1 MLLKLAMG
9 QIHDNLSHPARF
21 IDHLETQPQ
30 VAAYVLETVL
40 RDLSPAAARLTD
52 LLSVFRQ
59 PVNLYEENGAE
70 LLQESIGGA
79 NLATTIAELQRR
91 HLINHP
97 AQAALHPLVRDHVY
111 ATLPARHKRRLHH
124 LAAQWAEFAAGE
136 VLEAAYHYVQANQ
149 LTEAVEALNDQAE
162 NLLNQGQAFNA
173 AALVDDILSRLR
185 QKSKPAAHQSGAQN
199 DLARQLLTIRGDLLV
214 HTLRTAE
221 AEENYR
227 QALLLTTQP
236 EVWANIVHRLA
247 ASLLQRG
254 QGREAVR
261 ICREA
266 AALAPNHT
274 WLLAQLAA
282 IESAAH
288 VSVGA
293 CEEAERAANQAL
305 ALANHLLPLLPSLA
319 EEVRAR
325 AYGAL
330 AEAQRFQSHPQA
342 ALNSWEKAIAA
353 ARRASLRR
361 LEYRYVGNMGIMLV
375 DVGRPQEALRL
386 CAEALTELNAMGDS
400 YAAAF
405 ALNVIGVAQLLRGNP
420 AAALEAIDQACDL
433 QRRLGDFSGAA
444 VFENSRVWVL
454 FLSGQIT
461 EARALAERNKRDI
474 EKLGFTWLLAE
485 VLDSLSLAQMLDGD
499 LNQAQETIHQA
510 FALPDVANKYSY
522 SFLFSD
528 LALVLLAGGGAA
540 EAQRVL
546 DEAPP
551 PVGVWAELERL
562 LIGGA
567 VAWARGDAAATTA
580 LAALLAERAAAAD
593 YQLYVQR
600 AARLVEAIHHPP
612 PLAEFPRFLW
622 VDQK

>member
-1 MLLKLAMG
+1 
-9 QIHDNLSHPARF
+9 
-21 IDHLETQPQ
+21 
-30 VAAYVLETVL
+30 
-40 RDLSPAAARLTD
+40 
-52 LLSVFRQ
+52 
-59 PVNLYEENGAE
+59 
-70 LLQESIGGA
+70 
-79 NLATTIAELQRR
+79 
-91 HLINHP
+91 
-97 AQAALHPLVRDHVY
+97 
-111 ATLPARHKRRLHH
+111 
-124 LAAQWAEFAAGE
+124 
-136 VLEAAYHYVQANQ
+136 
-149 LTEAVEALNDQAE
+149 
-162 NLLNQGQAFNA
+162 
-173 AALVDDILSRLR
+173 
-185 QKSKPAAHQSGAQN
+185 
-199 DLARQLLTIRGDLLV
+199 
-214 HTLRTAE
+214 
-221 AEENYR
+221 
-227 QALLLTTQP
+227 
-236 EVWANIVHRLA
+236 
-247 ASLLQRG
+247 
-254 QGREAVR
+254 
-261 ICREA
+261 
-266 AALAPNHT
+266 
-274 WLLAQLAA
+274 
-282 IESAAH
+282 
-288 VSVGA
+288 
-293 CEEAERAANQAL
+293 
-305 ALANHLLPLLPSLA
+305 
-319 EEVRAR
+319 
-325 AYGAL
+325 
-330 AEAQRFQSHPQA
+330 
-342 ALNSWEKAIAA
+342 
-353 ARRASLRR
+353 
-361 LEYRYVGNMGIMLV
+361 MLV